1 MGVQRIRAQAAFT
14 LVEAVIAVLVS
25 CAVMLA
31 VHLIFSHTVRV
42 TMKVQDN
49 LESTRAVSQIFSSL
63 RNDLRDFVS
72 LSPGGAKISLS
83 FGETQVPE
91 TAEFSQVLKITK
103 QVDRITYR
111 LIESGGKRYVERTV
125 DGSAGEA
132 GPRRLFGVPR
142 MKDFGVLYVKSQNRF
157 DALLKNVGQ
166 LIVRVT
172 VDSEDQR
179 FASKEVRITSVFFS
193 DRLADDDWNHLDL

>member
-1 MGVQRIRAQAAFT
+1 MTLKCGRVRAAFT
-14 LVEAVIAVLVS
+14 FVEAIIAVLVS

-72 LSPGGAKISLS
+72 LSPGGAKISLG
-83 FGETQVPE
+83 FGEVEVPE
-91 TAEFSQVLKITK
+91 TAEFSQTLKIRK
-103 QVDRITYR
+103 QTERIIYR
-111 LIESGGKRYVERTV
+111 LIESGGKRYVERSV
-125 DGSAGEA
+125 DGQDGQ
-132 GPRRLFGVPR
+132 RRLFGVPR